1 MTPDIAATG
10 RAQTT
15 WRLLDLG
22 RCEPY
27 VAQTF
32 AESVAVSVASG
43 ESDNTLLLASP
54 AAPYISLGFHQAFEE
69 ELDEAFVRH
78 RDVPVIRRV
87 TGGGTAW
94 LDRDQLFYQLV
105 YRDDALPEGAGGPS
119 DLARFLRA
127 PLRCL
132 NALGVAA
139 ELRPPSDLVV
149 AGRKISGNAGGDW
162 EGAHLLVGGFLGRAD
177 IDSMAGAMRSPHP
190 WFRRLLRQE
199 MSRWISSL
207 DRECPGRPSLD
218 RLRAPLAA
226 AFAEEGL
233 FLFRPAPASP
243 AELRRFDSEVR
254 PRHRDPAWIRQ
265 PPLPRSDPDL
275 VRRVRVA
282 GSRFVLAVHDA
293 TEPELLIGV
302 VDRGEVDA
310 AWSVV
315 PGKPRSEEE
324 RVVLEASD
332 PRRERLRKFA
342 T

>member
-1 MTPDIAATG
+1 MTRSHVERRSLPV
-10 RAQTT
+10 

-22 RCEPY
+22 RCDPY
-27 VAQTF
+27 AAQTF

-43 ESDNTLLLASP
+43 ASDNTLLLASP

-105 YRDDALPEGAGGPS
+105 YRDDALPEGAGGPA

-132 NALGVAA
+132 NAFGIAA

-177 IDSMAGAMRSPHP
+177 IESMAGAMRSPHP
-190 WFRRLLRQE
+190 WFRGLLRQE

-207 DRECPGRPSLD
+207 ERERPGGPSLA

-226 AFAEEGL
+226 AFADEEL
-233 FLFRPAPASP
+233 FRLRPAPASP
-243 AELRRFDSEVR
+243 AELRRFDSEVL
-254 PRHRDPAWIRQ
+254 PRHRDATWIRQ
-265 PPLPRSDPDL
+265 PPVPRSDAAL

-282 GSRFVLAVHDA
+282 GARYVLAVRDA
-293 TEPELLIGV
+293 MEPALLIGV
-302 VDRGEVDA
+302 VDQGNVEA
-310 AWSVV
+310 AWSVR
-315 PGKPRSEEE
+315 PGAPPSAEE
-324 RVVLEASD
+324 RVALDGSD
-332 PRRERLRKFA
+332 PRRDRLRKFA
-342 T
+342 R